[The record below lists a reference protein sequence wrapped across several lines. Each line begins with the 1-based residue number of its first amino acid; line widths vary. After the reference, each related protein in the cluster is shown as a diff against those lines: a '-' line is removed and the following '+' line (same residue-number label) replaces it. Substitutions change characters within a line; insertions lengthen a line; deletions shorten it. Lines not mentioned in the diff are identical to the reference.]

1 MAMRF
6 LCESHRQQLLRS
18 QAVAEIRW
26 DEWMEAGREAFSNK
40 EWLIALRYLG
50 SSYELSELLLKRAAV
65 PLVPCLDRFML
76 SGHFLAECLRHCGET
91 QLQRHCLL
99 EVHHRLLAMLRSP
112 PGAEL
117 PLQRNIEFSLQMLSR
132 HYEELGEGDLL
143 RACEQETRRLLRRS
157 VH

>member
-6 LCESHRQQLLRS
+6 LCESHRQQLQRS

-40 EWLIALRYLG
+40 EWLVALKYLG
-50 SSYELSELLLKRAAV
+50 SSYELSDLLLKRNAV
-65 PLVPCLDRFML
+65 PLLPSLDRFML
-76 SGHFLAECLRHCGET
+76 SGHFLAECLRHCGEA

-99 EVHHRLLAMLRSP
+99 EVHHRLLAILRSP
-112 PGAEL
+112 QGAEL
-117 PLQRNIEFSLQMLSR
+117 PLQHNIEISLQMLSR
-132 HYEELGEGDLL
+132 HYDSAGEADLL
-143 RACEQETRRLLRRS
+143 LACEQETRRLLRRS

>member
-18 QAVAEIRW
+18 QAVAEMRW

-40 EWLIALRYLG
+40 EWLVALKYLG
-50 SSYELSELLLKRAAV
+50 SSYELSELLLKRAWT
-65 PLVPCLDRFML
+65 PLLPCLDRLMV

-99 EVHHRLLAMLRSP
+99 EVHHRLLTTIRSP
-112 PGAEL
+112 QGAEL
-117 PLQRNIEFSLQMLSR
+117 PLRANIEISLQMLSR
-132 HYEELGEGDLL
+132 HYSDTGEADLL
-143 RACEQETRRLLRRS
+143 VACEQETRRMLRRS

>member
-6 LCESHRQQLLRS
+6 LCESHRQQLLRN

-40 EWLIALRYLG
+40 EWLVALRYLG
-50 SSYELSELLLKRAAV
+50 PSYELSDLLLKRAWA
-65 PLVPCLDRFML
+65 PDLPCLDRFML
-76 SGHFLAECLRHCGET
+76 SGHFLAECLRRCGET

-99 EVHHRLLAMLRSP
+99 EVHHRLLAILRSAQ
-112 PGAEL
+112 GAEL
-117 PLQRNIEFSLQMLSR
+117 PLHRNIEISLQMLSR
-132 HYEELGEGDLL
+132 HYEAVGEADLL
-143 RACEQETRRLLRRS
+143 VACEQETRRLLCRC